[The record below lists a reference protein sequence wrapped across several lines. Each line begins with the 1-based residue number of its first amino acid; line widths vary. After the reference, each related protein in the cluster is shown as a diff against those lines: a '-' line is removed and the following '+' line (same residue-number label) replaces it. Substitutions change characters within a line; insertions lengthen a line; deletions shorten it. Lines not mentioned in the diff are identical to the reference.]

1 MKKLFIDNIL
11 DLDSSAFI
19 EGDDY
24 QHLTKSLRV
33 RCGEKFV
40 IEDSSGNEYSCEAIS
55 INSKIIEMKPLSVF
69 ERKHSKNFKMMLY
82 FPLLKGDRTEL
93 ILQKATEIGVDKFIP
108 VITKNTVIQL
118 DKQNN
123 KLKRWQTILK
133 EAAMQSG
140 RKGIP
145 EITPAIA
152 LNEIPTI
159 FSAEERGFV
168 GSFDGIKWNCLEKNF
183 TDIKNVAIIMGPEGD
198 FTSEEVS
205 ALKDKGFTAVNFS
218 DNVLRSETA
227 CIFFVSVLSMFQ

>member
-1 MKKLFIDNIL
+1 MKKLFIDNVL
-11 DLDSSAFI
+11 DLDSFALI
-19 EGDDY
+19 DGDDY

-33 RCGEKFV
+33 RTGENFIV
-40 IEDSSGNEYSCEAIS
+40 EDSSGKEYYCEIIS
-55 INSKIIEMKPLSVF
+55 INSKIVEMKPLSVF
-69 ERKHSKNFKMMLY
+69 ERKHSKNFKMTLY

-145 EITPAIA
+145 EITSAIV
-152 LNEIPTI
+152 LNDIPTI
-159 FSAEERGFV
+159 FPTEECGFM
-168 GSFDGIKWNCLEKNF
+168 GSFDGIKWNSLEKNF
-183 TDIKNVAIIMGPEGD
+183 TNIKNIAIIMGPEGD

-205 ALKDKGFTAVNFS
+205 VLKDKGFTAINFS
-218 DNVLRSETA
+218 DNTLRSETA
-227 CIFFVSVLSMFQ
+227 CIFFVSVLSMYQ